1 MLKDRI
7 TAVIKYLGEKRF
19 TTVAGAWV
27 YFFLSSVIPLAF
39 LIVTAF
45 GVFGVT
51 LSTDLVSRLP
61 EEFRDAGEV
70 ILSTAEKAS
79 KSATALFVITVL
91 FSCTSLLNQ
100 MSKDGDYLYGKTS
113 KRKRGLL
120 RRLWALGALAVL
132 FALFLGA
139 AFVFAFG
146 NLLGVNTK
154 QKNFMRVLTVLVV
167 FLVIILF
174 GYIVIILLNK
184 FICPVKITFRE
195 MGIGSLVS
203 LSVMVL
209 GTIGFTVYL
218 RLFGGYNAFYGS
230 LAAIVA
236 FLLWAY
242 ILMLGLVV
250 GVIVNTYI
258 LERRKRDRIIKNT

>member
-7 TAVIKYLGEKRF
+7 NAVIKYLAEKRF

-51 LSTDLVSRLP
+51 LSEDLVSRLP
-61 EEFRDAGEV
+61 EEFRGAGEA
-70 ILSTAEKAS
+70 IISTAERAS
-79 KSATALFVITVL
+79 KSATLLFVLTVL

-113 KRKRGLL
+113 KRKRGIL

-132 FALFLGA
+132 FTLFLGA
-139 AFVFAFG
+139 AFTFAFG
-146 NLLGVNTK
+146 NLLGLNAKHKTLI
-154 QKNFMRVLTVLVV
+154 RILTVVLA
-167 FLVIILF
+167 FLVIISF
-174 GYIVIILLNK
+174 GYVVIILLNR
-184 FICPVKITFRE
+184 FICPVKITFSE
-195 MGIGSLVS
+195 MSIGALVS
-203 LSVMVL
+203 LAVIVL
-209 GTIGFTVYL
+209 GTIGFTLYL
-218 RLFGGYNAFYGS
+218 RFFSSYNAFYGS

-250 GVIVNTYI
+250 GVVINTY
-258 LERRKRDRIIKNT
+258 LYERKKQSRIIQIT